1 MAAVTEKSNEARQR
15 ISLDLSRDLVAHLD
29 GLRKEWGIRSRGDV
43 LERLLEQ
50 LFGPDDD
57 DVDLRAQSTETQGHP
72 GEEELDEQGALVLV
86 GRGALETLQAEF
98 QWDTEPEER
107 PGPSR
112 SGGGID
118 LPGFVRRR
126 SDSLKR
132 SLRPPSPATINTSP
146 LATLPLLASEMVQQA
161 MEEASNHWLGLYGK
175 VANETVL
182 EAAMAWLARDI
193 WPQSDQSEGRSFTW
207 TAACQVMQQFV
218 PGWNDGPPS
227 FERVMVTAGVLED
240 PFSGPTLTLRIPTL
254 IRRFVHRFRRRPRGT
269 SFQTLEHTMT
279 LHGALRLLQLP
290 TDPGHRL
297 TLAQIREA
305 YRDMAQSHHPD
316 AGGSVESMRRLNEAY
331 QLLKE
336 LYRHG
341 AGSGR

>member
-1 MAAVTEKSNEARQR
+1 MGAVTDNTSEARQR
-15 ISLDLSRDLVAHLD
+15 ISLDLRRELVAHLD
-29 GLRKEWGIRSRGDV
+29 GLKKEWGIRSRGDV

-50 LFGPDDD
+50 IFAPEDDD
-57 DVDLRAQSTETQGHP
+57 SSPQPASAEGGDHRVEDD
-72 GEEELDEQGALVLV
+72 LDEQGALVLV

-98 QWDTEPEER
+98 QWDTEPAAPPP
-107 PGPSR
+107 PGR
-112 SGGGID
+112 SAGGID

-126 SDSLKR
+126 SDSIKR
-132 SLRPPSPATINTSP
+132 SLRPPSPAASGAVP
-146 LATLPLLASEMVQQA
+146 LAPLPLLTGETVQQA
-161 MEEASNHWLGLYGK
+161 MEEAGSHWLGLYGK
-175 VANETVL
+175 AANDTVL
-182 EAAMAWLARDI
+182 EAAMAWLAHDI
-193 WPQSDQSEGRSFTW
+193 WPQSDQSDGRAFTW

-218 PGWNDGPPS
+218 PGWSDGPPS

-316 AGGSVESMRRLNEAY
+316 AGGSVEVMRRLNEAY

-341 AGSGR
+341 SGAGR